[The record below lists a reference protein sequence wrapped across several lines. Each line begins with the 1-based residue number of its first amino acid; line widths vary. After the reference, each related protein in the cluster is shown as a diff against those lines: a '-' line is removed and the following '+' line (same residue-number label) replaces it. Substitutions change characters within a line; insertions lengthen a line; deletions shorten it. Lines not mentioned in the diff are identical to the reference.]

1 MRKLDG
7 CLCANCGD
15 LDYHTYKQAQLLQ
28 KNEAAV
34 RKFQKTKAGGLLPSR
49 AAYRRSCYPGL
60 PIIWFAILLDR

>member
-28 KNEAAV
+28 KMRQLFENSKKQKPAV
-34 RKFQKTKAGGLLPSR
+34 CSQVGQHTAGLVIRDFL
-49 AAYRRSCYPGL
+49 
-60 PIIWFAILLDR
+60 